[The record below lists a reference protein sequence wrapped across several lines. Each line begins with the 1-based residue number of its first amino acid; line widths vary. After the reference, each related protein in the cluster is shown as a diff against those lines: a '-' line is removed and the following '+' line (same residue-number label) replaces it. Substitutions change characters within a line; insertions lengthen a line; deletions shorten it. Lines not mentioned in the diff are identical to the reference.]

1 MDPVPGAR
9 FGSSAHR
16 TVSGPN
22 NERAGPWPHSAG
34 PEEGEMTAAP
44 MNPVFLR
51 EAIRLSIEKM
61 RANEGGPFGAVVVR
75 DGQIIGRG
83 WNRVT
88 STNDPTAH
96 AEVVAIRAACAHLK
110 TFRLAGCEIYC
121 SCEPCPLCLAAI
133 YWARLDRIYY
143 AATCDDAAAAGFDDR
158 TFYLELGKPAGARAL
173 PMEQA
178 LREEACAAFHAWVR
192 KGDRIG
198 Y

>member
-1 MDPVPGAR
+1 
-9 FGSSAHR
+9 
-16 TVSGPN
+16 
-22 NERAGPWPHSAG
+22 
-34 PEEGEMTAAP
+34 
-44 MNPVFLR
+44 MNIEFLR

-61 RANEGGPFGAVVVR
+61 DANEGGPFGAVVVR
-75 DGQIIGRG
+75 NGEIVGRG

-96 AEVVAIRAACAHLK
+96 AEVVAIRDACSHLK
-110 TFRLAGCEIYC
+110 TFSLAGCEIYS

-133 YWARLDRIYY
+133 YWSRLDRIHY

-158 TFYLELGKPAGARAL
+158 NFYRELTKPAGDRSI

-178 LREEACAAFHAWVR
+178 LRDEALVALQAWV
-192 KGDRIG
+192 KKEDRIR

>member
-1 MDPVPGAR
+1 
-9 FGSSAHR
+9 
-16 TVSGPN
+16 
-22 NERAGPWPHSAG
+22 
-34 PEEGEMTAAP
+34 
-44 MNPVFLR
+44 MNLDILR

-61 RANEGGPFGAVVVR
+61 EANEGGPFGAVVVR
-75 DGQIIGRG
+75 NGEIVGRG

-96 AEVVAIRAACAHLK
+96 AEVVAIRDACSRLK
-110 TFRLAGCEIYC
+110 TFSLAGCEIYS

-133 YWARLDRIYY
+133 YWSRLDRIYY

-158 TFYLELGKPAGARAL
+158 SFYQEIRKPAGERSI

-178 LREEACAAFHAWVR
+178 LREEAVVALQTWV
-192 KGDRIG
+192 KKEDRIR